1 MVSAT
6 IEPVSV
12 AILAKAPIAGFAK
25 TRLAGV
31 LGEQGA
37 AILQARLIERAVGT
51 ARKADVGPVTLW
63 AAPDETHPAFQT
75 IALLLG
81 VALARQPDDE
91 LGGRMLAALAA
102 VNGPA
107 MVIGTDCPALAPAH
121 LCVAADV
128 LRAGDDAVVI
138 PVEDGGYALIG
149 LRRPQPALF
158 RDMRWSAPNVMSE
171 TRQRLAALGL
181 TWQEPIT
188 LWDVDVPDDLERLRE
203 IGLGELIPTGS
214 QIA

>member
-1 MVSAT
+1 
-6 IEPVSV
+6 
-12 AILAKAPIAGFAK
+12 
-25 TRLAGV
+25 
-31 LGEQGA
+31 
-37 AILQARLIERAVGT
+37 
-51 ARKADVGPVTLW
+51 
-63 AAPDETHPAFQT
+63 
-75 IALLLG
+75 
-81 VALARQPDDE
+81 
-91 LGGRMLAALAA
+91 MLAALAA